1 MVCNTLEILGAVNQ
15 YIDGLLRE
23 GRSSSASA
31 MESRLSCGNPSI
43 VRVSSLFMHE
53 PIVSAYTNNGI

>member
-23 GRSSSASA
+23 GRSSSALA

-43 VRVSSLFMHE
+43 VTPGRSCQVILMQMNYE
-53 PIVSAYTNNGI
+53 L